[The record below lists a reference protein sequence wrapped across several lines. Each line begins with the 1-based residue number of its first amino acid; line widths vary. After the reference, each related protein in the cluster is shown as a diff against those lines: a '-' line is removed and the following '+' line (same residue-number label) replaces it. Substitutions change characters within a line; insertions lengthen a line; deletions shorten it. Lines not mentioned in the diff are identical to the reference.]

1 MEEET
6 KKEDV
11 VLEPPQP
18 EEMPP
23 PYNPALQGCRNV
35 DEFTHL
41 NKIEEGT
48 DFSKTFRNV
57 IASQTIRSHAIS
69 L

>member
-11 VLEPPQP
+11 AMEP
-18 EEMPP
+18 EETPP
-23 PYNPALQGCRNV
+23 AYNPALQGCRNV

-41 NKIEEGT
+41 NKIEEGMF
-48 DFSKTFRNV
+48 DNTFHV
-57 IASQTIRSHAIS
+57 
-69 L
+69 